1 MRNFISE
8 DDIEQAILQKLEAEP
23 FRYDILRGDPSPD
36 KREALPDGTGRE
48 NKKQCVLPQVL
59 QAALARLNP
68 GIPPEKL
75 EEIARELCR
84 DFSASDMTAVNY
96 RYYNLIRNGIQIKLR
111 RNGKEDFDFV
121 KLVDYEHPENN
132 TFTAVSQM
140 WVRGRVYWRRPDILL
155 FVNGLPMVFIELKNS
170 IVKVEEA
177 YNDNLQNYKKD
188 IPNLFAF
195 NQICV
200 LSNGLETRLGAFNAP
215 YSHFFEW
222 LKVDSE
228 KERPDRKAI
237 HSAATVGESSVKY
250 FIDGLLRKERLIDYI
265 ENFIMFRSQK
275 NKIIA
280 KNHQYFGVNNLM
292 ESVRNRAALR
302 GKLGVFWHTQGSGKS
317 FSMVFFARKVRR
329 KIPGNFTFLI
339 VTDREDLDGQIHKNF
354 VKTEVIGQKEEC
366 QPKNGEK
373 LREYLQTSKPFI
385 FTLIHKFRYDKGK
398 KYPVLSMRDDILVL
412 VDEAHR
418 TQYKDLAEN
427 MRTALPNANYIAF
440 TGTPLLGSKRLTNQW
455 FGNYV
460 SEYNFAQSIEDG
472 STVPLFYSR
481 RVPEVGLEND
491 FLDDDVMD
499 IIEDAQLNLDE
510 TRLLENSAS
519 RILEVIKRE
528 DRIDKIAQDI
538 AHHFPR
544 RGFLGKGMVVSVDKY
559 TTVKMFDK
567 VQHYWSLEKQKIM
580 AERNAAENGEKR
592 SELTRI
598 LNYMNRVEMAVIV
611 SEEEDEDEK
620 FEKQG
625 LNISLHR
632 QKMNAVTP
640 EGADIEDRFK
650 DPDDPLQLVFVCA
663 MWLTGFDVENLSTL
677 YLDKP
682 MKGHTLMQAIARANR
697 VYSGKPCGIIV
708 DYVNVFKYMQKAL
721 TEYAAGDDGT
731 DFPAKNIDQL
741 IVLIDSAVNEADE
754 FLLGLGVDIGE
765 IVESGS
771 TFDRLDLLREAYDV
785 ILANDENK
793 DRFRVILNTLMNL
806 YEASRPE
813 IFEKNWHNE
822 KFSPLAYL
830 YGLFCHTINDEKVEQ
845 ARRRLAQVLDTSV
858 SSQQA
863 QDNDDGFVIHQ
874 GQVIDLS
881 KIDVEQ
887 LKKEIR
893 TAQYKAIEIDDL
905 KEFIEKALLQMLNR
919 NCTRQKF
926 SQRFRGIIDRYN
938 AGGSENE
945 DYYEQLLKLIEDL
958 KAEEKR
964 PEAEGLTEE
973 ELEIFDMLIAGK
985 KLTKAEEQMV
995 KLSAKNLFRKL
1006 SENKAELMVVDWY
1019 RDEQPRAK
1027 VKSAI
1032 EESLNADLPMSY
1044 DKETFAAKT
1053 DLLLVHL
1060 IDMAVQGYGWVVA

>member
-8 DDIEQAILQKLEAEP
+8 DDIEQAILQKLKDESFSYE
-23 FRYDILRGDPSPD
+23 ILRCDPSPD
-36 KREALPDGTGRE
+36 KRESLPDGTGRD

-59 QAALARLNP
+59 RASLARLNP
-68 GIPPEKL
+68 GIPSEKL

-84 DFSASDMTAVNY
+84 DHSATDMTAANY
-96 RYYNLIRNGIQIKLR
+96 KYYNQIRNGIQIKLR

-121 KLVDYEHPENN
+121 KLVDFEHPENN
-132 TFTAVSQM
+132 IFTAVSQM
-140 WVRGRVYWRRPDILL
+140 WIQGRVYWRRPDVLI
-155 FVNGLPMVFIELKNS
+155 FINGLPMVFIELKNS

-177 YNDNLQNYKKD
+177 YNDNLQNYRKD
-188 IPNLFAF
+188 IPNLFTF

-200 LSNGLETRLGAFNAP
+200 LSNGLETRLGAFNAT
-215 YSHFFEW
+215 YNHFFEW

-237 HSAATVGESSVKY
+237 HSAATVGESSVRY

-292 ESVRNRAALR
+292 DSVRNRTELQ

-317 FSMVFFARKVRR
+317 YSMVFFVRKVRR
-329 KIPGNFTFLI
+329 KVPGNFTFLI
-339 VTDREDLDGQIHKNF
+339 ITDREDLDDQIHKNF
-354 VKTEVIGQKEEC
+354 VKTEVIGPKEEC
-366 QPKNGEK
+366 RPKNGEQ
-373 LREYLQTSKPFI
+373 LRKYLQGNKTFL

-398 KYPVLSMRDDILVL
+398 KYPVLSTRDDIIVL

-427 MRTALPNANYIAF
+427 MRTALPNASYIAF

-460 SEYNFAQSIEDG
+460 SEYNFAQSVEDG

-481 RVPEVGLEND
+481 RVPEVGLQND
-491 FLDDDVMD
+491 FLDDDVVD
-499 IIEDAQLNLDE
+499 IIEEENLNDAE

-538 AHHFPR
+538 AQHFPR

-559 TTVKMFDK
+559 TTVKMYDK
-567 VQHYWSLEKQKIM
+567 VQHYWAIEKQKIM
-580 AERNAAENGEKR
+580 QERNAADTKEKR
-592 SELTRI
+592 DELTRI

-611 SEEEDEDEK
+611 SEEADEDKK
-620 FEKQG
+620 FESQG
-625 LNISLHR
+625 LNITIHR

-650 DPDDPLQLVFVCA
+650 DPEDPLQLVFVCA

-697 VYSGKPCGIIV
+697 VYPGKPCGIIV

-721 TEYAAGDDGT
+721 TEYATGDDGK
-731 DFPAKNIDQL
+731 DFPAKDIDQL
-741 IVLIDSAVNEADE
+741 IVLIEQSVAEADQ
-754 FLLGLGVDIGE
+754 FLLGIGIDIGA
-765 IVESGS
+765 IVAEGS
-771 TFDRLDLLREAYDV
+771 TLDRLDQLRDAYNT
-785 ILANDENK
+785 IIANDENK
-793 DRFRVILNTLMNL
+793 DKFKVILNTLMNL

-813 IFEKNWHNE
+813 IFEKNWTNE

-830 YGLFCHTINDEKVEQ
+830 YGLFYNTIDDEKVNR
-845 ARRRLAQVLDTSV
+845 ARLRMAQVLDTSV

-863 QDNDDGFVIHQ
+863 KASGNGYAIHQ
-874 GQVIDLS
+874 GKVIDLS
-881 KIDVEQ
+881 KIDVEK
-887 LKKEIR
+887 LKTEIK
-893 TAQYKAIEIDDL
+893 TAKYKAIEIDDL
-905 KEFIEKALLQMLNR
+905 KAFIEKALQQMLNR

-926 SQRFRGIIDRYN
+926 SQRFRSIIDRYN
-938 AGGSENE
+938 AGGTENE
-945 DYYEQLLKLIEDL
+945 DYYEQLLKLIEEL

-985 KLTKAEEQMV
+985 KLTKAEEQAV
-995 KLSAKNLFRKL
+995 KLSAKNLFKKL

-1044 DKETFAAKT
+1044 DKEMFAAKT
-1053 DLLLVHL
+1053 DLLLTHF